1 MARNKTAETGSM
13 PTTAEKLR
21 AVRLELSEDVHKL
34 LRLDAAERD
43 TSLGELARHYVTLAL
58 RQPRMTRT
66 MQGGDK

>member
-1 MARNKTAETGSM
+1 MARKKTAETGSM

-21 AVRLELSEDVHKL
+21 AVRPELSEDVHKL